1 MGDGPFT
8 VFAPNDEAFAKL
20 PEGTIESL
28 LKDIPTLKNIL
39 LYRVVSGEYMA
50 EDVLG
55 MRSLTALN
63 GGQLMINPTEVK
75 IQGSGIIVTD
85 IIAANGVIHVIDTV
99 MIP

>member
-1 MGDGPFT
+1 
-8 VFAPNDEAFAKL
+8 
-20 PEGTIESL
+20 
-28 LKDIPTLKNIL
+28 
-39 LYRVVSGEYMA
+39 MA
-50 EDVLG
+50 EDLLG